1 MSQYL
6 GRNKNKGFYRQQVK
20 QLEYIKKLIANQDKE
35 LLKELENAK
44 SKEITN

>member
-6 GRNKNKGFYRQQVK
+6 GRNKNKGFYRQQSK
-20 QLEYIKKLIANQDKE
+20 SLEYIKKLIANQDKE
-35 LLKELENAK
+35 LLKQLEDAK